1 MKEFPP
7 QDTRTQFSE
16 RLKTALDD
24 RSIPASPTLLR
35 NHFNEHYEGKPIS
48 TQTASNW
55 LSGVSIPN
63 QDELQVLADWLS
75 VDIHWLRFG
84 DESKD
89 ENPMTL
95 SGDQI
100 QVAIGFASL
109 TPPHQKIILDLI
121 SSLLPKKLLKK
132 WYETLSLSLETPTH
146 FPH

>member
-1 MKEFPP
+1 MKKYNKHDNKFE
-7 QDTRTQFSE
+7 FSE
-16 RLKTALDD
+16 RLRQSITKH
-24 RSIPASPTLLR
+24 SIPISPTILCK
-35 NHFNEHYEGKPIS
+35 NFNQHHHGDNIS
-48 TQTASNW
+48 IQTASNW
-55 LSGVSIPN
+55 LSGVSVPN
-63 QDELQVLADWLS
+63 QDKLQTLANWLS

-132 WYETLSLSLETPTH
+132 
-146 FPH
+146 

>member
-63 QDELQVLADWLS
+63 QDKLQVYGKTKDS
-75 VDIHWLRFG
+75 FG
-84 DESKD
+84 NEVKKVKTRDGRMSWVAES
-89 ENPMTL
+89 
-95 SGDQI
+95 I
-100 QVAIGFASL
+100 QEKYA
-109 TPPHQKIILDLI
+109 
-121 SSLLPKKLLKK
+121 
-132 WYETLSLSLETPTH
+132 
-146 FPH
+146 

>member
-48 TQTASNW
+48 TQTATNW
-55 LSGVSIPN
+55 LSGVSVPN
-63 QDELQVLADWLS
+63 QDKLQTLANWLS

-84 DESKD
+84 NDVPV
-89 ENPMTL
+89 NHIPPL
-95 SGDQI
+95 STEQ
-100 QVAIGFASL
+100 QNLVKNFALLS
-109 TPPHQKIILDLI
+109 PIHQKIVLDLVN
-121 SSLLPKKLLKK
+121 SLV
-132 WYETLSLSLETPTH
+132 ETY
-146 FPH
+146 